1 MVNDLKEACGVFGV
15 YDLNGDNVSKPIY
28 YGLLSLQHRGQESCG
43 ISVSNTN
50 KDETN
55 ITCFKDMGL
64 VSQVFDNEKI
74 NTLEGNLGIGHVRYS
89 TTGESIKENAQ
100 PLAIKYIKGTLSLAH
115 NGNLINTDEL
125 RKKLQKNGAIFH
137 KNV

>member
-1 MVNDLKEACGVFGV
+1 MVNKLKEACGVFGV
-15 YDLNGDNVSKPIY
+15 YDLSGDNVSKTIY

-55 ITCFKDMGL
+55 IVCYKDMGL

-74 NTLEGNLGIGHVRYS
+74 SGLKGNLGIGHVRYS
-89 TTGESIKENAQ
+89 TTGESTKENAQ
-100 PLAIKYIKGTLSLAH
+100 PLALNYIKGTLSLAH
-115 NGNLINTDEL
+115 NGNLINTKEL
-125 RKKLQKNGAIFH
+125 KEK
-137 KNV
+137 